1 MLVGRTNESWDFGQ
15 VGANRQRSH
24 DTEFPNPTPAKPS
37 LFTALAFRMASAEAH
52 NPGAGQKRQS
62 LEPVAYEP
70 KSSLQNAAF
79 VGLQSAGVGVLVSA
93 VQNALDTHNR
103 GAAGILTRTGGTIG
117 FFCELGR
124 LVLELRLVAD
134 VPRC

>member
-1 MLVGRTNESWDFGQ
+1 
-15 VGANRQRSH
+15 
-24 DTEFPNPTPAKPS
+24 
-37 LFTALAFRMASAEAH
+37 MASTESH
-52 NPGAGQKRQS
+52 NPESSQARQS
-62 LEPVAYEP
+62 LNPAAYEP

-117 FFCELGR
+117 FFCKLGELAGG
-124 LVLELRLVAD
+124 LRSVAD
-134 VPRC
+134 MLWF